1 MLHEAR
7 GYVRTLTYL
16 SSNNLDVPPRSKA
29 AIREKRVV
37 RVNVGGRSFTF
48 FKGRDRDYFIVRRSF
63 CTCKDFE
70 FNVVLRRRR
79 PACYHLVAT
88 EVAEREGTV
97 RELRLSADEFY
108 DIIYELI
115 LDGKSNTLRKLLLK
129 QR

>member
-1 MLHEAR
+1 MLREAR
-7 GYVRTLTYL
+7 GYVETLTYL
-16 SSNNLDVPPRSKA
+16 SSSNLDVPPRSKV
-29 AIREKRVV
+29 AIRERRVV
-37 RVNVGGRSFTF
+37 RVNVEGRSFTF
-48 FKGRDRDYFIVRRSF
+48 FKGRDRDYFIVRRYF

-70 FNVVLRRRR
+70 FNVVLRRKR

-97 RELRLSADEFY
+97 RELRLSTDELY
-108 DIIYELI
+108 DIMYELI